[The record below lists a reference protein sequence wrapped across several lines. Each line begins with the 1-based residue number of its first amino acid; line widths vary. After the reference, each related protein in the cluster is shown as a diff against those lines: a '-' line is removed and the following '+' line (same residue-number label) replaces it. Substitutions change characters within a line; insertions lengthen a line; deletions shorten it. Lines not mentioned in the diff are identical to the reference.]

1 MTTIEN
7 LSPTQLF
14 TRLLDPAS
22 RADPYPIYQQ
32 LQRQPVSRTDDNFWI
47 VSTHREITQLLHD
60 PRVSADRH
68 NHDEANARPTVL
80 NTDGTPF
87 AGPFLIQDPPGHD
100 LLRHAVTQQF
110 IPRVVDIRD
119 HLEHLVTTLLDAHAT
134 DRTDELDIVTDLA
147 YPLPVTVICEL
158 LGVPPRDE
166 AIFGDLAR
174 RLTRGL
180 DPIESQTEDDL
191 RELATACTE
200 LTAYM
205 TDLINFRREHPDDG
219 MLYGL
224 MTALGPLDLRATV
237 ELLLIAGHE
246 TTVNLIAN
254 GTLTLLRNPA
264 ALARLR
270 DEPALA
276 TTLVEE
282 VLRYEPPVQLVA
294 RRTLADIDLAGITI
308 PEGSTLRLMLA
319 AGNRDPRVFTDP
331 DTFVPDRPNNPHL
344 AYGGG
349 VHYCVGATLARAE
362 AQITLTALARRLNSP
377 RLIEDPPPY
386 RANAVLRGPEH
397 LRIAFDSLA
406 P

>member
-1 MTTIEN
+1 MT
-7 LSPTQLF
+7 
-14 TRLLDPAS
+14 
-22 RADPYPIYQQ
+22 
-32 LQRQPVSRTDDNFWI
+32 
-47 VSTHREITQLLHD
+47 
-60 PRVSADRH
+60 PRVSANRH
-68 NHDEANARPTVL
+68 NHVEANAGQTVL
-80 NTDGTPF
+80 NIDGTSF

-110 IPRVVDIRD
+110 IPCAVDLRD
-119 HLEHLVTTLLDAHAT
+119 HLERLVTTLLDAHAT

-147 YPLPVTVICEL
+147 FPLPVTVICEL

-174 RLTRGL
+174 HLTRGL

-191 RELATACTE
+191 RELASARTE

-205 TDLINFRREHPDDG
+205 TDLINFRREHPDNG

-264 ALARLR
+264 ALAQLR

-294 RRTLADIDLAGITI
+294 RRTLADITI
-308 PEGSTLRLMLA
+308 PEGSPLRL
-319 AGNRDPRVFTDP
+319 
-331 DTFVPDRPNNPHL
+331 
-344 AYGGG
+344 
-349 VHYCVGATLARAE
+349 
-362 AQITLTALARRLNSP
+362 LTGPLNS
-377 RLIEDPPPY
+377 
-386 RANAVLRGPEH
+386 
-397 LRIAFDSLA
+397 
-406 P
+406 